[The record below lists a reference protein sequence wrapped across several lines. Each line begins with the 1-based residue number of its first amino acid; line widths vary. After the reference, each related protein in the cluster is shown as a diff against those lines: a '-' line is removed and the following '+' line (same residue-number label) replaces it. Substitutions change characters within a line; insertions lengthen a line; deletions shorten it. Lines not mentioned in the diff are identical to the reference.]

1 MNSSRVDVIMSGA
14 QSRLAV
20 IQVFRVF
27 KRAAQQ
33 RFVAWLAFAAMAL
46 VVLMPAISRSMP
58 TGMDMGSIGGMRAD
72 CPMGGGSA
80 DHRHGPAMPGDPGDP
95 TARCAYCVLLSHN
108 PVTGFA
114 SAVLW
119 LRIEPLALT
128 PQAAVARSVPAAP
141 LLSARPRGPPLRIN
155 G

>member
-1 MNSSRVDVIMSGA
+1 
-14 QSRLAV
+14 
-20 IQVFRVF
+20 VF

-46 VVLMPAISRSMP
+46 IVLMPVISRSMP
-58 TGMDMGSIGGMRAD
+58 ADMDMGSMGSMTAG
-72 CPMGGGSA
+72 CSMGGVTA
-80 DHRHGPAMPGDPGDP
+80 DHRHPPGMPGEPSDP
-95 TARCAYCVLLSHN
+95 TARCAYCVLLAHN

-114 SAVLW
+114 SALVW
-119 LRIEPLALT
+119 LPIERRALA
-128 PQAAVARSVPAAP
+128 PQAAAVRSAPAAP

>member
-1 MNSSRVDVIMSGA
+1 V
-14 QSRLAV
+14 L
-20 IQVFRVF
+20 

-58 TGMDMGSIGGMRAD
+58 ADMGTGSIGSMGAD
-72 CPMGGGSA
+72 CPMHGGSA
-80 DHRHGPAMPGDPGDP
+80 DHRHRPATPGDPSDP

-114 SAVLW
+114 GALLW
-119 LRIEPLALT
+119 LPIEPLALA
-128 PQAAVARSVPAAP
+128 PQTAVARSVAAAP